1 MREGENMFRIT
12 LFDNN
17 IPSGGSGVISYY
29 CEDIDKFAERWLP
42 LQFCEDTKERF
53 LRSKNGEMVTDYY
66 SNDPS
71 LNIVQ
76 EDKDAVVYFQRDIVF
91 KDKWLTL
98 HNGYNYPTD
107 YHFDKLLVGLKYIRY
122 EGDLLRLATYKAY
135 GICYKNNS
143 KFLDKKYCAVACFGN
158 RVLAESKNKEPL
170 RSDNLKD
177 FKDKTIEFIAY
188 SLLGAFEDMDSMKN
202 DFDNP
207 YLPDKLLD
215 ILLCDIL
222 GDAG

>member
-1 MREGENMFRIT
+1 MFKIT

-17 IPSGGSGVISYY
+17 VPSGGSGVFSCY
-29 CEDIDKFAERWLP
+29 CEDIDKFAEKWLP
-42 LQFCEDTKERF
+42 LQFCENTKERF

-66 SNDPS
+66 SDSPD

-76 EDKDAVVYFQRDIVF
+76 EDKDAVVYFDKDVIFR
-91 KDKWLTL
+91 DKWLDL
-98 HNGYNYPTD
+98 HNGFEFATKF
-107 YHFDKLLVGLKYIRY
+107 HFDELIVSLKYARY
-122 EGDLLRLATYKAY
+122 DGDLLRLASYKATGVCFY
-135 GICYKNNS
+135 NS
-143 KFLDKKYCAVACFGN
+143 FTSSNKKYGAVTCYGN
-158 RVLAESKNKEPL
+158 RVLVESKNEEPF
-170 RSDNLKD
+170 SSTSTED

-188 SLLGAFEDMDSMKN
+188 SPLGTFDDMESMKA

-207 YLPDKLLD
+207 NLSNTLLD